1 MDYISDSDGDNSLP
15 VLLPES
21 VDREQLRAV
30 LFILSEGS
38 RARIHRESRGT
49 AMEKLYD
56 EILKQGVPVEANGVL
71 NLQADADVSLQ
82 EISKAA
88 ASFRLRDSGENQDN
102 TGRMENIPN
111 ITGELRRE
119 EPTTHNAETE
129 EQDASRRSGRSLRKR
144 TFASRHPYIA
154 DQADWLGICTV
165 DSINEMFNGDEDV
178 TKVARALNQLYLKRK
193 KRYPDE
199 DRYKARNF
207 YAHLG
212 KSKLMALTGDQDL
225 AEHDKIDDL
234 NSQDDKYDENDESDN
249 NDEDEEEQLIPYEG
263 LSQLIIPTK
272 KVIHDLAENS
282 SQSSETESESE
293 SSEEEQLIKIGG
305 KYRKLSKILR
315 GVLPELAR
323 RLSMFQDTSQV
334 RTKRKQKRR
343 LEPRK
348 GLAIKKFGTSSV
360 QNAELQRELNLFIDE
375 NQSSEDYLPN
385 HERIQRPIS
394 DFAYDQS
401 SNTTPP
407 MYPLSDLSSST
418 DSDSDSVEDLFSDN
432 VRDLTPSFSLAKTD
446 PYQSYID
453 IDSESA
459 QEMDQINHMFASK
472 KKRSHTKSAV
482 KRKPASGQSRS
493 RGHSSV
499 LRDLT
504 NLPKRRKRQKT
515 APGTLKRRKL
525 SSMHIQQ
532 RKLIHSGSILETEK
546 ANDKLRPPNE
556 NLSSKKADKL
566 KKKEKPTDPVAK
578 HAHPRNT
585 DYKRDPIKSTTVF
598 EVESATKFV
607 HARPVRDVGHPE
619 TYIPS
624 RELLFGNED
633 EFGHTSMLPFN
644 ELQKVHSIGDG
655 HIFFSGENDVA
666 FTLVGKHYSFGLY
679 RLEASLQQT
688 EKYFHHLRK
697 LSLDAEKMLNPE
709 VRGEI
714 HQSLKMMV
722 KWILIARTPP
732 LDSLW
737 RHLNL
742 CLADFTKLHTR
753 QMRQHQSNI
762 HARILFLFY
771 ILMRIETSEKPN
783 LHLMKAFDDHCS
795 DYWSVLFQSYSV
807 FEFSKAYSDPQNPFS
822 DSILLMYF
830 MYSSNNQLWWQP
842 MVEAL
847 QDSSPMID
855 DKCSLLDVIYVLA
868 SLVPTRKYN
877 WTPFLTILGQLKS
890 EKFSL
895 VFHHFID
902 IAVLVTQRL
911 GWPIEERMITHLYL
925 AFAQRKFGNF
935 ADETFVPKALG
946 AILTRNDIPDLSV
959 FERFM
964 GLLYTHISELDS
976 KKEVKK
982 LILKLLASSQYRHQK
997 GRKFQIQFVNRI
1009 NFVSLLFQ
1017 VSDIDLSNQFT
1028 SIVELIALSKDMF
1041 IYGRT
1046 FEALTMFCEVAI
1058 RRNASVPIQAL
1069 KILLERFCEYY
1080 DTLFGMPDLLMKAIQ
1095 FVGATFQC
1103 QNDTVLFELLQDLNL
1118 TTFPDAYLS
1127 DLLSIILICLFD
1139 VSGRQYTL
1147 SPAETECIGSF
1158 QKGLISF
1165 VSTQMGR
1172 VSILKQRKRQSIED
1186 VIEISIQI
1194 WMITAAIT
1202 NTQHWNIIMLQRYPY
1217 IGSPDLREQF
1227 LPYICEEYM
1236 KLGPL
1241 DESII
1246 GEIDNVMF
1254 KCLVAPSVSA
1264 YTLSLYSRICK
1275 KESSLFCFKKSP
1287 SLEMNTLVQLQ
1298 TLRCQLISSVLQ
1310 NAFLSSST
1318 NDKIALVKTLVSS
1331 MDNEFS
1337 KHFSLSTYVDF
1348 CKQLVDVIQKV
1359 AHSVLTR
1366 TDEFW
1371 TFAEK
1376 LGLPNRKAQLKWA
1389 ESSEIDKL
1397 QKINT
1402 ELLNSLQ
1409 FGKDLTSALDN
1420 WITASEM
1427 TTIYSLVQLYISAIS
1442 LREVHWAHLLNLLQY
1457 VWLKL
1462 QNFQVRTHDIS
1473 FKHLLAMLVD
1483 VATLASLKNEASAIY
1498 QLGALATCTQ
1508 IYRHAFYVYDGYKD
1522 RRDFLDTVEEFTR
1535 HIFERKPKDF
1545 EPKTLFTS
1553 VKFGTLR
1560 SHSSYTPAFQHTP
1573 AEYSKAFDCHETELA
1588 NLKLVVLPPP
1598 SEVLD
1603 FDF

>member
-15 VLLPES
+15 VLSPDA

-38 RARIHRESRGT
+38 RARIRRESGGT
-49 AMEKLYD
+49 AMERLYD
-56 EILKQGVPVEANGVL
+56 ELLKQGPQTETSGGFNPQVEAE
-71 NLQADADVSLQ
+71 VSLQ
-82 EISKAA
+82 MISEAVA
-88 ASFRLRDSGENQDN
+88 PFSLLDSANLPDISDHIENTRN
-102 TGRMENIPN
+102 T
-111 ITGELRRE
+111 TGEIRQEESSTHNEGSE
-119 EPTTHNAETE
+119 EPN
-129 EQDASRRSGRSLRKR
+129 ASRRSRRSLRKR

-178 TKVARALNQLYLKRK
+178 TKVVRALNQLYLKRK

-212 KSKLMALTGDQDL
+212 KSKLMALTGDL
-225 AEHDKIDDL
+225 AEHNKIDDL
-234 NSQDDKYDENDESDN
+234 NSQDEKYDENDDTDN
-249 NDEDEEEQLIPYEG
+249 NDEDEEDQLIPYEG
-263 LSQLIIPTK
+263 ISQLALPIQ
-272 KVIHDLAENS
+272 KVTHVLAGES
-282 SQSSETESESE
+282 SQSSENGTESE

-323 RLSMFQDTSQV
+323 RLSMFQDTTQV
-334 RTKRKQKRR
+334 RTKRKQKRH

-348 GLAIKKFGTSSV
+348 GLAIKKFGTSSA
-360 QNAELQRELNLFIDE
+360 QTAELQRELNLFIDE

-394 DFAYDQS
+394 DFAYVQNPIDS
-401 SNTTPP
+401 PIS
-407 MYPLSDLSSST
+407 YPLSDFSSSS
-418 DSDSDSVEDLFSDN
+418 DSDSDSVEELFSDN

-453 IDSESA
+453 VDSESA
-459 QEMDQINHMFASK
+459 QEMDQINHMFASQRK
-472 KKRSHTKSAV
+472 KSHSKSAA
-482 KRKPASGQSRS
+482 KRKTASGQSRS

-504 NLPKRRKRQKT
+504 NLPKRRNQQK
-515 APGTLKRRKL
+515 ADSGTLKRRKL
-525 SSMHIQQ
+525 SSMRIQQ
-532 RKLIHSGSILETEK
+532 RKMIHSGTASGSGKT
-546 ANDKLRPPNE
+546 ND
-556 NLSSKKADKL
+556 
-566 KKKEKPTDPVAK
+566 KEKPSNENMISEKAQKVKKKGKAADTTVEY
-578 HAHPRNT
+578 AHPRNT

-624 RELLFGNED
+624 KELLFGNKD

-688 EKYFHHLRK
+688 EKYFHHLRR

-709 VRGEI
+709 VCGEMY
-714 HQSLKMMV
+714 HSLKMMV
-722 KWILIARTPP
+722 KWILIARIPP
-732 LDSLW
+732 LNSLW

-742 CLADFTKLHTR
+742 CLSNFTKLHTR
-753 QMRQHQSNI
+753 QMRQHQSNV
-762 HARILFLFY
+762 HARVLFLFY
-771 ILMRIETSEKPN
+771 ILMRIEFSGTPIP
-783 LHLMKAFDDHCS
+783 HLMKAFDDHCS

-830 MYSSNNQLWWQP
+830 MHSSNNQLWWQP

-868 SLVPTRKYN
+868 SLVPARKYN
-877 WTPFLTILGQLKS
+877 WTPFFTILGQLKS
-890 EKFSL
+890 QKFSL

-911 GWPIEERMITHLYL
+911 GWPIEERVITHLYL

-946 AILTRNDIPDLSV
+946 AIQTRNDLLDLSV

-964 GLLYTHISELDS
+964 GLLYTYISELDS

-1028 SIVELIALSKDMF
+1028 SIVELIAQSKDMF

-1046 FEALTMFCEVAI
+1046 FEALTMFCEIAI
-1058 RRNASVPIQAL
+1058 RREANVPIQAL
-1069 KILLERFCEYY
+1069 RILIERFCEYY
-1080 DTLFGMPDLLMKAIQ
+1080 DSLFGMPDLLMRAIQ

-1103 QNDTVLFELLQDLNL
+1103 QNDALLFELLRDLNL
-1118 TTFPDAYLS
+1118 ANFPDAYLS

-1139 VSGRQYTL
+1139 ISVRQSTL
-1147 SPAETECIGSF
+1147 TPAEIECIGSF

-1165 VSTQMGR
+1165 LSTQMGR
-1172 VSILKQRKRQSIED
+1172 VSILEQRKRQSIED
-1186 VIEISIQI
+1186 AIEISIQL

-1202 NTQHWNIIMLQRYPY
+1202 STQHWNIIMLQRYPY

-1241 DESII
+1241 DETII
-1246 GEIDNVMF
+1246 GEIDTVMF
-1254 KCLVAPSVSA
+1254 RCLVAPNVSP
-1264 YTLSLYSRICK
+1264 YTLSLYSRLCRT
-1275 KESSLFCFKKSP
+1275 ENSVFCFKKNS
-1287 SLEMNTLVQLQ
+1287 SLEMNTLVQLR
-1298 TLRCQLISSVLQ
+1298 TLRCQLLSSVIQ
-1310 NAFLSSST
+1310 NAFVSSSN
-1318 NDKIALVKTLVSS
+1318 NDKFALIKTLVSS
-1331 MDNEFS
+1331 MDSEFS
-1337 KHFSLSTYVDF
+1337 KHFSLTAYVDF
-1348 CKQLVDVIQKV
+1348 CKQLVDIIQKF
-1359 AHSVLTR
+1359 AHSVITR
-1366 TDEFW
+1366 VDEFW
-1371 TFAEK
+1371 MFADK

-1409 FGKDLTSALDN
+1409 FGKDLNPALDN

-1427 TTIYSLVQLYISAIS
+1427 TTIFSLVQLYISAIS
-1442 LREVHWAHLLNLLQY
+1442 LRELHWAHLLNLLQY

-1462 QNFQVRTHDIS
+1462 QKFQVRIHDVS
-1473 FKHLLAMLVD
+1473 FKHFLTMLVD
-1483 VATLASLKNEASAIY
+1483 VATLASLKNDAFAIY
-1498 QLGALATCTQ
+1498 QLEALATCTK

-1522 RRDFLDTVEEFTR
+1522 QTDFLATVADFTR
-1535 HIFERKPKDF
+1535 QLSVRTPKDF

-1560 SHSSYTPAFQHTP
+1560 SHTSYTPAFQHTP
-1573 AEYSKAFDCHETELA
+1573 AEYSRALDCHETELA
-1588 NLKLVVLPPP
+1588 SLELVVLPPS

-1603 FDF
+1603 FDI